1 VSAPAEGGFVLTVSG
16 LAREARI
23 AAGPGVRSVAA
34 GGPRLAVL
42 IETAIGDGAAGIL
55 SFGIAGGLDPKLR
68 PGAVILANGIIAGEK
83 RWPVDA
89 AWRARLAARLRD
101 ALPGDLAGVDAPVLS
116 PAGKQA
122 LAESGALAVD
132 MESHIAARLAA
143 AHGLAFAALRIVCDP
158 ADRAIPPAAIAGMR
172 EDGGT
177 DLGAILRAL
186 LSAPGQLPA
195 MIRLAYDARVAFA
208 AIERC
213 RHSLGAEI
221 QPPRA

>member
-1 VSAPAEGGFVLTVSG
+1 VSAPAEGGFVLAVSG

-34 GGPRLAVL
+34 GGSRLASL

-55 SFGIAGGLDPKLR
+55 SFGIAGGLDPELP
-68 PGAVILANGIIAGEK
+68 PGAVIVAEGVISGKK

-89 AWRARLAARLRD
+89 PWRARLATRLPR
-101 ALPGDLAGVDAPVLS
+101 ALAGDLAGVDAPVLS
-116 PAGKQA
+116 PAGKAA
-122 LAESGALAVD
+122 LAASGARAVD

-143 AHGLAFAALRIVCDP
+143 AHGLAFAALRVVCDP

-177 DLGAILRAL
+177 DLGAILGAL
-186 LSAPGQLPA
+186 LRAPGQLPA
-195 MIRLAYDARVAFA
+195 MMGLAGDARTAFA
-208 AIERC
+208 ALERC
-213 RHSLGAEI
+213 RHSLGAEL
-221 QPPRA
+221 QPPST

>member
-1 VSAPAEGGFVLTVSG
+1 MSAAPASGFVLTVSG
-16 LAREARI
+16 LKREARI
-23 AAGPGVRSVAA
+23 AAGEGVRPIAA
-34 GGPRLAVL
+34 GGSRLVGL
-42 IETAIGDGAAGIL
+42 IEAAIGDGARGIL
-55 SFGIAGGLDPKLR
+55 SFGIAGGLDAGLR
-68 PGAVILANGIIAGEK
+68 PGDVILATAITAGVE

-89 AWRARLAARLRD
+89 AWRARLAARLPDSR
-101 ALPGDLAGVDAPVLS
+101 AGNLAGADMPVLS
-116 PAGKQA
+116 PAAKQT
-122 LAESGALAVD
+122 LAATGALAVD

-195 MIRLAYDARVAFA
+195 LFRLAGEARAAFA
-208 AIERC
+208 ALDRC
-213 RHSLGAEI
+213 RHSLGAEL